1 MPHDCPAQR
10 PHKITDGKKSE
21 RLRLPEPVWN
31 FSRKKELSDLVRKKD
46 ENDEIVEFQ
55 CTTQGS

>member
-1 MPHDCPAQR
+1 
-10 PHKITDGKKSE
+10 
-21 RLRLPEPVWN
+21 LPEPVWN

-46 ENDEIVEFQ
+46 ENDEVVEFQ